1 MLSISM
7 RDFFVNFTGI
17 VEQDNILKFN
27 VTNATLASINT
38 TYSSIGDFPISM
50 MVDFLNFGIK
60 SGLPAFNYWLYNEN
74 QVTIPLNLF
83 WMFSLTDLNLVYHDD
98 YIEAGLTPHFNPLF
112 DYKFVPTPLPNMATK
127 WTWMREHIDER
138 GNYMWNY
145 EQHLPSIVYQYAKMY
160 EPTGL
165 MASMM
170 EKYWASNG
178 MKVINVHYPA
188 GHYSPGAL

>member
-74 QVTIPLNLF
+74 
-83 WMFSLTDLNLVYHDD
+83 
-98 YIEAGLTPHFNPLF
+98 
-112 DYKFVPTPLPNMATK
+112 
-127 WTWMREHIDER
+127 
-138 GNYMWNY
+138 
-145 EQHLPSIVYQYAKMY
+145 
-160 EPTGL
+160 
-165 MASMM
+165 
-170 EKYWASNG
+170 
-178 MKVINVHYPA
+178 
-188 GHYSPGAL
+188 